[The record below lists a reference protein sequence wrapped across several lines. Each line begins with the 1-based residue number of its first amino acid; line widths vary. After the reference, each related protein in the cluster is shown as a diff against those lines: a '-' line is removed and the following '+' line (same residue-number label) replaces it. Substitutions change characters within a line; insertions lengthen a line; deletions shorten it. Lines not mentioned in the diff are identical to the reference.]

1 MEQNPKNLPENPTDK
16 LVVDALEKQDK
27 PLTEQQQIFK
37 VFQDTLNQFISKVHN
52 FEGSKT
58 QLQRV
63 LINLAISPLNNEELH
78 HGYPDEK
85 ELFDLGTSVNS
96 SKFFLMVSGMA
107 EQGKIAFLEDV
118 KTPLASSEEEQIESS
133 TVQVNE
139 GE

>member
-107 EQGKIAFLEDV
+107 EQGKIAFLENEELESD
-118 KTPLASSEEEQIESS
+118 SSNAEEVVVEQE
-133 TVQVNE
+133 TKKE
-139 GE
+139 E